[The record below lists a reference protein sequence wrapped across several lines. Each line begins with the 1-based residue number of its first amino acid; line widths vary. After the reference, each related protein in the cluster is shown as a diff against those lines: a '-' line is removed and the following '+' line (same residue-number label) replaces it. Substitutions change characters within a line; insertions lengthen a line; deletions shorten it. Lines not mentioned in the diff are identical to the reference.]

1 MVFLEIIDLAFKMIA
16 MKALGLSGYPI
27 FLDEFGRTFDAKH
40 RENALKLIEKLSEEF
55 IEDQIFIVSHN
66 FMEYSVLN
74 DVSFCVLSEDNIVL
88 PPNNLNRG
96 VEIIR

>member
-1 MVFLEIIDLAFKMIA
+1 MSLV
-16 MKALGLSGYPI
+16 G
-27 FLDEFGRTFDAKH
+27 TFDAKH